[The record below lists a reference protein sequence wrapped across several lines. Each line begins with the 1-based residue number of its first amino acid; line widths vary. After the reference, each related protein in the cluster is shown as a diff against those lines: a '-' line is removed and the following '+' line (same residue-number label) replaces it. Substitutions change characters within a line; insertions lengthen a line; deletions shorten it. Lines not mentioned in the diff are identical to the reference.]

1 MSEKQILE
9 YCLRNNISVEQY
21 FILYLTKRRWDGFR
35 QEFVDYTKEHP
46 WRKEEMIDLISKG
59 LLILNG
65 DPVEEINPLSLTMS
79 DEQDTEKPFS
89 STTMAEEFW
98 MAYPATFPLG
108 GGGTFIART
117 GMAKPLFLEFYMAK
131 IGRDPVKHAHIMKQ
145 LTRYISLVK
154 ANKINGHKLSDWVQN
169 EMWDTI
175 PEITR
180 DETTSTFKD
189 DV

>member
-1 MSEKQILE
+1 MNERQIIE

-46 WRKEEMIDLISKG
+46 WKEEEMLDLVRKE

-65 DPVEEINPLSLTMS
+65 DATGEINPLSLTMS
-79 DEQDTEKPFS
+79 DEEAEKPFS
-89 STTMAEEFW
+89 STAMAEEFW

-117 GMAKPLFLEFYMAK
+117 GMAKPLFLEFYMEK
-131 IGRDPVKHAHIMKQ
+131 IGRDPAKHAHVMKQ
-145 LTRYISLVK
+145 LARYAALVK
-154 ANKINGHKLSDWVQN
+154 ANKINGHKLSDWVAN
-169 EMWDTI
+169 EMWDTV